1 VSATAPGRTK
11 IPLRPRKPP
20 PSDGVRAARF
30 VFGRIFFYV
39 GSCLFAGFFV
49 LPLLWLTVAPFS
61 TLANLSVQ
69 IPDPWSLQNFA
80 RVFENTFAIRALVQN
95 SVLQA
100 AGGMILV
107 TVCATLAAYAL
118 SRAAIRGTEAMTYGL
133 VLFSSVVT
141 GTAAMVPIFLMIFR
155 MGLIDTHLAVIL
167 VFTGGL
173 LPAAIF
179 IMRDFVDSI
188 PRSYE
193 ESAMVAGASSWAV
206 FRDVALPIVRPGM
219 MVVGVWAFV
228 NVWGGF
234 LIPFILLRSSEKMPA
249 AVAIYSF
256 YTEAGTPLVTLTAA
270 YSVLYTL
277 PVLLLYL
284 FVNWKYGFRFFGGIK
299 S

>member
-1 VSATAPGRTK
+1 MNRSV
-11 IPLRPRKPP
+11 
-20 PSDGVRAARF
+20 RF
-30 VFGRIFFYV
+30 VLGRIAFYV
-39 GSCLFAGFFV
+39 MACLFASFFV
-49 LPLLWLTVAPFS
+49 LPLLWLTVAPFN
-61 TLANLSVQ
+61 TFATLSVALPEQ
-69 IPDPWSLQNFA
+69 WTLDNFR
-80 RVFENTFAIRALVQN
+80 RVFANTFAIRALVQN
-95 SVLQA
+95 SVIQ
-100 AGGMILV
+100 AGGAMILV
-107 TVCATLAAYAL
+107 TLTATLAAYAL
-118 SRAAIRGTEAMTYGL
+118 SRSSIKGTQVITYGL

-141 GTAAMVPIFLMIFR
+141 GTAAMVPIFLMVHR
-155 MGLIDTHLAVIL
+155 MGMIDTHLAVIL

-193 ESAMVAGASSWAV
+193 ESALVAGANPWRV
-206 FRDVALPIVRPGM
+206 FNDIALPIVRPGM
-219 MVVGVWAFV
+219 MVIAVWAFV

-234 LIPFILLRSSEKMPA
+234 LIPFILLRSPERMPA

-256 YTEAGTPLVTLTAA
+256 YTEAGTPLITLTAA

>member
-1 VSATAPGRTK
+1 V
-11 IPLRPRKPP
+11 
-20 PSDGVRAARF
+20 RF
-30 VFGRIFFYV
+30 VLGRIAFYV
-39 GSCLFAGFFV
+39 GACLFAAFFV
-49 LPLLWLTVAPFS
+49 LPLLWLTVAPFN
-61 TLANLSVQ
+61 TLATLSV
-69 IPDPWSLQNFA
+69 
-80 RVFENTFAIRALVQN
+80 
-95 SVLQA
+95 A
-100 AGGMILV
+100 AGPTSGPWR
-107 TVCATLAAYAL
+107 TSGACSPTPSRSARWCRTASSRPAARWCSSRSPRRWPPTRL
-118 SRAAIRGTEAMTYGL
+118 SRSSIKGTQVITYGL

-141 GTAAMVPIFLMIFR
+141 GTAAMVPIFLMVHR
-155 MGLIDTHLAVIL
+155 MGLIDTHLAVVL

-193 ESAMVAGASSWAV
+193 ESALVAGASPWRV
-206 FRDVALPIVRPGM
+206 FNDIALPIVRPGM
-219 MVVGVWAFV
+219 MVIAVWAFV

-234 LIPFILLRSSEKMPA
+234 LIPFILLRSPERMPA

-256 YTEAGTPLVTLTAA
+256 YTEAGTPLITLTAA
-270 YSVLYTL
+270 YSLLYTL

>member
-1 VSATAPGRTK
+1 MSATAPGRTK
-11 IPLRPRKPP
+11 VPLRPRKPP

-30 VFGRIFFYV
+30 VFGRIFYYV
-39 GSCLFAGFFV
+39 GSCLFAAFFV

-69 IPDPWSLQNFA
+69 VPDPWSLQNFA

-100 AGGMILV
+100 AGAMLLV
-107 TVCATLAAYAL
+107 TVSATLAAYAL
-118 SRAAIRGTEAMTYGL
+118 SRAAIRGTEAITYGL

-155 MGLIDTHLAVIL
+155 IGLIDTHLGVIL

>member
-1 VSATAPGRTK
+1 MK
-11 IPLRPRKPP
+11 RP
-20 PSDGVRAARF
+20 VRYALS
-30 VFGRIFFYV
+30 RIGFYV
-39 GSCLFAGFFV
+39 GACLFGAFFV
-49 LPLLWLTVAPFS
+49 LPLLWLTVAPFN
-61 TLANLSVQ
+61 TLATFSVTLPQ
-69 IPDPWSLQNFA
+69 DPSLLNFE
-80 RVFENTFAIRALVQN
+80 RVFANSFAIRALTQN
-95 SVLQA
+95 SILQA
-100 AGGMILV
+100 GGAMILV
-107 TVCATLAAYAL
+107 TLLATLAAYAL
-118 SRAAIRGTEAMTYGL
+118 SRSSIKGSGVMTYGL

-141 GTAAMVPIFLMIFR
+141 GTAAMVPIFLMIHR
-155 MGLIDTHLAVIL
+155 AGLIDTHLAVIL

-193 ESAMVAGASSWAV
+193 ESALVAGASSWRV
-206 FRDVALPIVRPGM
+206 FNDIALPIVRPGM
-219 MVVGVWAFV
+219 MVIAVWAFV

-234 LIPFILLRSSEKMPA
+234 LIPFVLLRSSTKMPA
-249 AVAIYSF
+249 SVAIYSF

-270 YSVLYTL
+270 YSLLYTL

>member
-1 VSATAPGRTK
+1 MNHH
-11 IPLRPRKPP
+11 
-20 PSDGVRAARF
+20 ARF
-30 VFGRIFFYV
+30 ILGRIFFYA
-39 GSCLFAGFFV
+39 GACLFASFFV
-49 LPLLWLTVAPFS
+49 LPLLWLTVAPFN
-61 TLANLSVQ
+61 TLATLSL
-69 IPDPWSLQNFA
+69 SLPEEFSLANFR
-80 RVFENTFAIRALVQN
+80 RVFANTFAIRALVQN

-100 AGGMILV
+100 GGAMVLV
-107 TVCATLAAYAL
+107 TITATLAAYAL
-118 SRAAIRGTEAMTYGL
+118 SRSSIKGTDVITYGL

-141 GTAAMVPIFLMIFR
+141 GTAAMVPIFLMIHG
-155 MGLIDTHLAVIL
+155 MGLIDTHVAVIL

-193 ESAMVAGASSWAV
+193 ESALVAGASPWRV
-206 FRDVALPIVRPGM
+206 FNDIALPIVRPGM
-219 MVVGVWAFV
+219 MVIAVWAFV

-234 LIPFILLRSSEKMPA
+234 LIPFILLRSSGKMPA

-256 YTEAGTPLVTLTAA
+256 YSEAGTPLVTLTAA
-270 YSVLYTL
+270 YSLLYTL